1 MAVIKVAC
9 PKCGQRVSGDESFYG
24 TSVECPICTSQ
35 IQFPSA
41 PEGKQVSTSTAPSR
55 EAPLPSTNPDA
66 PAQKETTSIPLPPRR
81 TESIP
86 AAPAPLPEGET
97 DELPS
102 PVLGVTSM
110 VFGIVSV
117 MLFCAP
123 GILLG
128 PAAIISG
135 HIARAR
141 ARPFPSAKRPGYGAA
156 LTGLIL
162 GYLSLIG
169 FIILILSI
177 KPAMDWLRETR
188 PPE

>member
-41 PEGKQVSTSTAPSR
+41 PEGQQVSTSTAPSR

-86 AAPAPLPEGET
+86 TALAPMPEGET